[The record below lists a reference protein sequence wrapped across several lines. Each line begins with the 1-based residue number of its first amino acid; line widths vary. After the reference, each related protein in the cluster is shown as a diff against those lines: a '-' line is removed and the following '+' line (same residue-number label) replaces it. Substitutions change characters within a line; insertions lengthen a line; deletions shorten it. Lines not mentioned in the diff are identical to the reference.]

1 MLCEAS
7 AALVKKRGIKLPP
20 GPDVGCYKNAA
31 GDLAD
36 IVVKTVETVESLEN
50 GRKGWIFGLYR
61 NTCLFHGWIER

>member
-31 GDLAD
+31 GDPAD
-36 IVVKTVETVESLEN
+36 IVVKTVAS
-50 GRKGWIFGLYR
+50 GKSRKWQERLDYR
-61 NTCLFHGWIER
+61 IIS